1 MRTTFNAAQ
10 GPETLYT
17 PSQPLPENSASGGG
31 LLTAGEVARLLK
43 VPVSWVYDRTRRRGF
58 DRMPHFKLGKY
69 LRFSEQEVLDWLQK
83 ARRN

>member
-1 MRTTFNAAQ
+1 MRTIFNTAQ
-10 GPETLYT
+10 NPETLYT
-17 PSQPLPENSASGGG
+17 PSEQPIDCASRDG
-31 LLTAGEVARLLK
+31 LLTASEVAHLLK

-83 ARRN
+83 VRRN